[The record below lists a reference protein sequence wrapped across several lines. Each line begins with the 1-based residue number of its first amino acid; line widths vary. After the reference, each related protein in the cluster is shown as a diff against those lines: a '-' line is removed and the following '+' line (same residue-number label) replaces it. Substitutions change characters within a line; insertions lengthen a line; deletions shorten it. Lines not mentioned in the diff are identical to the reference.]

1 MGRIQR
7 KRPFW
12 SLAGPLLGYLLI
24 RGVVEFCIQLAI
36 SFPRMMN
43 VYYEMFEVNAS
54 PTMDDLTNA
63 YVQAFQTVLEVVAEY
78 QVEIASVS
86 ALCTVI
92 LTGILFA
99 KDRKLERAYGILPPA
114 KAPAKEY
121 WKLLIFGA
129 AGSVSA
135 SCLMAMAQLVL
146 ADGRYAQTSEVM
158 YSAGLPVQL
167 IGLGIIIPIAEE
179 MMFRGILFRRYREN
193 QRFWYSALCSS
204 LIFAFMHTNTIQMI
218 YGFLAGLMFC
228 YLYDKFG
235 SIKAPAFL
243 HIVQNVSSVVC
254 TETGVFRWLGADPIR
269 MAGATIGG
277 AFICSVMFVLIQRLE
292 GFGTQDSPR
301 EKEHSD
307 DLF

>member
-92 LTGILFA
+92 LTGNLFA
-99 KDRKLERAYGILPPA
+99 KVRTLE
-114 KAPAKEY
+114 
-121 WKLLIFGA
+121 
-129 AGSVSA
+129 
-135 SCLMAMAQLVL
+135 
-146 ADGRYAQTSEVM
+146 
-158 YSAGLPVQL
+158 
-167 IGLGIIIPIAEE
+167 
-179 MMFRGILFRRYREN
+179 
-193 QRFWYSALCSS
+193 
-204 LIFAFMHTNTIQMI
+204 
-218 YGFLAGLMFC
+218 
-228 YLYDKFG
+228 
-235 SIKAPAFL
+235 
-243 HIVQNVSSVVC
+243 
-254 TETGVFRWLGADPIR
+254 
-269 MAGATIGG
+269 
-277 AFICSVMFVLIQRLE
+277 
-292 GFGTQDSPR
+292 
-301 EKEHSD
+301 
-307 DLF
+307 